1 VSTKAWIIFAI
12 VTVGFLGGLLFLNQ
26 QDKIDVSKV
35 DDSKIVSAS
44 AANGNIAD
52 HVYGSRDQKVVL
64 IEYGDFQCP
73 ACASAFPVLKEV
85 KEKFKADLTFI
96 FRNNPLTAI
105 HPNARIGSAAAEA
118 AGLQDKF
125 WEMHDLLFQN
135 QNAWS
140 QASIDKRAQLFEE
153 YAKTVGVKD
162 LNKFKQDLGSKEV
175 TAKIDFD
182 LALGKKIPVQG
193 TPTITLNGE
202 KVENETWASVDKL
215 TKAVEEAIKKTK

>member
-1 VSTKAWIIFAI
+1 MSTKAWIIFAVI
-12 VTVGFLGGLLFLNQ
+12 TVGFLGGLVFLNQ
-26 QDKIDVSKV
+26 KDKIDVSNV
-35 DDSKIVSAS
+35 DHTKIIAAS

-85 KEKFKADLTFI
+85 KEKFKDELTFI

-105 HPNARIGSAAAEA
+105 HPNARVGSAAAEA
-118 AGLQDKF
+118 AGLQGKF

-140 QASIDKRAQLFEE
+140 QASIDKRAGLFEG
-153 YAKTVGVKD
+153 YAKAIGVKD
-162 LNKFKQDLGSKEV
+162 IDKFKSDLGSKQV
-175 TAKIDFD
+175 TDKIDFD
-182 LALGKKIPVQG
+182 LALGKKVPVQG

-202 KVENETWASVDKL
+202 KIESDTWSSVAKMTD
-215 TKAVEEAIKKTK
+215 AVEEAIKSKK